1 MRKFKDVKFTDGDF
15 AMINNLI
22 YKMGLNGEKKFSEA
36 LDDLDRKYNISQ
48 DENKGKYY
56 AYSLKGYD
64 KLKKMKSITCKIHL
78 L

>member
-1 MRKFKDVKFTDGDF
+1 MRIFQDVKFTDGDF

-22 YKMGLNGEKKFSEA
+22 DKMGLSGDKKFSEA

-48 DENKGKYY
+48 DENKSKYY

-64 KLKKMKSITCKIHL
+64 KCKN
-78 L
+78 